1 VTACCYSFF
10 CNSAQRAPVRQSM
23 VPTLPPPRA
32 RCLHTVYSLLPAPA
46 AAMEATAME
55 AGGRRWRPPGDSGTP
70 GGSDDGQA
78 RRRRANSRRVA
89 RTASDKRL
97 AVSVTKAASPP
108 LRPRGRL
115 PPPRHPRDRHLPQRH
130 RPRYSADLRRIPHR
144 HRRRPRRC
152 RCRSPWQ
159 PKFSQAITTCG
170 AAAVA
175 APVTAATSLHAA
187 AGGGIAPPPRAA
199 PPHPRPPPVAP
210 RAVPPAAAAMATAAA
225 RPAAV
230 GAPPHRATVLPVG
243 TRHRGGGA
251 RSAAAAASGNGWP
264 PARRWLARKRGAYWL
279 CGTVRL
285 NNGGDIQHR

>member
-130 RPRYSADLRRIPHR
+130 RPRYGADLRRIPHR

-170 AAAVA
+170 AAAAA
-175 APVTAATSLHAA
+175 APVTAATSFPTRKITRYIPGFESPRNPGLMEEKTPSQTAVKRPQHTGFPGIYMD
-187 AGGGIAPPPRAA
+187 AGCSIGLQGSHHNP
-199 PPHPRPPPVAP
+199 
-210 RAVPPAAAAMATAAA
+210 
-225 RPAAV
+225 
-230 GAPPHRATVLPVG
+230 GSLG
-243 TRHRGGGA
+243 F
-251 RSAAAAASGNGWP
+251 
-264 PARRWLARKRGAYWL
+264 
-279 CGTVRL
+279 
-285 NNGGDIQHR
+285 